1 MPLCPWNMGL
11 SDPSGLGQDLPW
23 SRNDQCHVQAG
34 ALKAIMWFYLGSST
48 LTMRPACSRKGL
60 RPPACIWDDI
70 VSTLAEGHQGMGQ
83 GIFELV
89 EPFHRELLGMGR

>member
-1 MPLCPWNMGL
+1 MCVWDMGL

-23 SRNDQCHVQAG
+23 SRNDQCHVQTG
-34 ALKAIMWFYLGSST
+34 ALRAIVWFYLGSFT
-48 LTMRPACSRKGL
+48 LTMRLACSRKGL
-60 RPPACIWDDI
+60 RPPAWVWDDI

-89 EPFHRELLGMGR
+89 EPFHSEPLGRVR